1 LKSSLTYFYLTTNHW
16 IIIFKQDV
24 NSYNYIEVVK
34 MKDISYRF
42 LKKNEVLKGVHVFLQ
57 SMGRVS
63 NGKAKVK
70 TENFALQ
77 LFKNKIV
84 RFMVGELDN
93 KKIVANCAMIFQG
106 ESCWIG
112 FMGVLPEF
120 QRQGIGSKLFERL
133 IEEAFRLN
141 SKSIDLYATEKGE
154 QVYRKYGF
162 QKLYSASM
170 YTILKV
176 PPENKKFKKNIE
188 HSIQPWI
195 YNFDQEAV
203 GYNRKLYLN
212 SGFQPDAKILCLKD
226 RGYAILNNDR
236 LGPVIADSS
245 DLALELVRVAYNHG
259 ARRILIPS
267 HSVISE
273 TFFDTLELEEKV
285 GTKNFRMTNADT
297 LPSKLSFLYAIR
309 SFAGG

>member
-1 LKSSLTYFYLTTNHW
+1 MN
-16 IIIFKQDV
+16 
-24 NSYNYIEVVK
+24 
-34 MKDISYRF
+34 DISYRF
-42 LKKNEVLKGVHVFLQ
+42 LKKDEVLKGVQVFSQ

-63 NGKAKVK
+63 NGKVK
-70 TENFALQ
+70 LQTENFVLR
-77 LFKNKIV
+77 LFKNKIA

-93 KKIVANCAMIFQG
+93 KKIVANGALIFQG

-133 IEEAFRLN
+133 IEEALRLN

-176 PPENKKFKKNIE
+176 PPENKNFKIKIE

-195 YNFDQEAV
+195 YSFDQEAV
-203 GYNRKLYLN
+203 GYDRKLYLK
-212 SGFQPDAKILCLKD
+212 SGFQPNAKTLCLKD

-236 LGPVIADSS
+236 LGPLIADSS
-245 DLALELVRVAYNHG
+245 EFALEIVRTAYNHG

-267 HSVISE
+267 HSKISE
-273 TFFDTLELEEKV
+273 TFFDTLELEEKA
-285 GTKNFRMTNADT
+285 GTKNFRMTYADT
-297 LPSKLSFLYAIR
+297 IPSKLSFLYAIR

>member
-1 LKSSLTYFYLTTNHW
+1 MN
-16 IIIFKQDV
+16 
-24 NSYNYIEVVK
+24 
-34 MKDISYRF
+34 DISYRF
-42 LKKNEVLKGVHVFLQ
+42 LKKDEVLKGVQVFSQ

-63 NGKAKVK
+63 NGKVK
-70 TENFALQ
+70 LQTENFVLR
-77 LFKNKIV
+77 LFKNKIA

-93 KKIVANCAMIFQG
+93 KKIVANGALIFQG

-112 FMGVLPEF
+112 FMAVLPEF

-133 IEEAFRLN
+133 IEEALRLN

-162 QKLYSASM
+162 QKLYSTSM

-176 PPENKKFKKNIE
+176 PPENKNFKIKIE

-195 YNFDQEAV
+195 YRFDQEAV
-203 GYNRKLYLN
+203 GYDRKLYLE
-212 SGFQPDAKILCLKD
+212 SGFQPNAKILCLKD

-236 LGPVIADSS
+236 LGPLIADSS
-245 DLALELVRVAYNHG
+245 EFALEIVRTAYNHG

-267 HSVISE
+267 HSKISE
-273 TFFDTLELEEKV
+273 TFFDTLELEEKA
-285 GTKNFRMTNADT
+285 GTKNFRMTYADT
-297 LPSKLSFLYAIR
+297 IPSKLSFLYAIR